1 MRQQRACIIIQTRY
15 RTHLCRVL
23 FLSKKHKWIIIQ
35 SLYRSK
41 VARREARQ
49 LRLLRSSYILQ
60 KQYRMRVE
68 RRKFIKLRS
77 AMTAI
82 ACAYRMRAAKE
93 LRRKLYKEA
102 KDVGNLQ
109 TQLEEMKKKLLMAEN
124 KSSEGMSEEVS
135 NLVQRLEDAQNS
147 KF

>member
-1 MRQQRACIIIQTRY
+1 MVHAANEIAAFVRGIKAKKRVTAMRQQRASTIIQTQY
-15 RTHLCRVL
+15 RMHMCRVL
-23 FLSKKHKWIIIQ
+23 FLSKKRKWIIIQ

-68 RRKFIKLRS
+68 RSKFIKLRS
-77 AMTAI
+77 MTAI

-109 TQLEEMKKKLLMAEN
+109 TQLEEMKKN
-124 KSSEGMSEEVS
+124 Y
-135 NLVQRLEDAQNS
+135 
-147 KF
+147 